1 MELAAL
7 RLRPHLRLEVLDAPD
22 LHAGLLAAVVPRGS
36 VEAACFRGALRTSV
50 QMPVQL
56 ESFGGTPSPSNFF
69 SIAVQKDED
78 DRHQACTDALQ
89 KRELAQAIRELG
101 RSLVASATIFPAVAV
116 ALSPS
121 SRLAVFASKSCTFC
135 DEVMVEI
142 NQCCYGGTTVPG
154 TLM

>member
-22 LHAGLLAAVVPRGS
+22 LHAGLPAAVVPRGS
-36 VEAACFRGALRTSV
+36 VEAACFRRALRTSV

-121 SRLAVFASKSCTFC
+121 SRLAVFASKSCTC
-135 DEVMVEI
+135 VMK
-142 NQCCYGGTTVPG
+142 
-154 TLM
+154 